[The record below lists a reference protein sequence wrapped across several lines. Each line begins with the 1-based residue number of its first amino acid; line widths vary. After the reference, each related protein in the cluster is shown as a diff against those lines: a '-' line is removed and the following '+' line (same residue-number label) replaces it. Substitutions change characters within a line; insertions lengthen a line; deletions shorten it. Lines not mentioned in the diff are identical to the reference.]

1 MLPRSVISFSFD
13 FSDKEVTVKSMA
25 VNTIENNPNFKIDE
39 IHSDKIEDSIA
50 KTNNANKVETKKPAT
65 TKTKSKDP
73 IQKNFTVEGWPE
85 NKSRSAEDYVNYN
98 DQTAILIPQRPFS
111 SSIAGKFFLFGVD
124 KILQTWAA

>member
-1 MLPRSVISFSFD
+1 
-13 FSDKEVTVKSMA
+13 MA

-39 IHSDKIEDSIA
+39 NHSDKIEDSIA

-65 TKTKSKDP
+65 TKTKTKDP

-98 DQTAILIPQRPFS
+98 DPTAILIPQTPFS
-111 SSIAGKFFLFGVD
+111 SSIAGNFFSNQTQYWQIFLLWEITIDLTNFIQMTSL
-124 KILQTWAA
+124 ILKYW

>member
-1 MLPRSVISFSFD
+1 
-13 FSDKEVTVKSMA
+13 MA

-39 IHSDKIEDSIA
+39 NHSDKIEDSIA
-50 KTNNANKVETKKPAT
+50 KTNNANINNKVETKKPVT
-65 TKTKSKDP
+65 TKTKTKDP

-98 DQTAILIPQRPFS
+98 EQTAILIPQRPFS
-111 SSIAGKFFLFGVD
+111 SSIAGKFD

>member
-39 IHSDKIEDSIA
+39 NHSDKIEDSIA

-65 TKTKSKDP
+65 TKTKTKDP

-124 KILQTWAA
+124 KMLQTWAA